1 MIQEKTK
8 VTKKKEELLKK
19 ILENKKTL
27 VAYFASD
34 TGTIGSSY
42 IAEDEVGPNK
52 WNETLNPDFEESH
65 ISNCVDILIN
75 TAIAHPK
82 TVDAGYGTRGNKT
95 AVECTVKGV
104 EGSVFFCI
112 YDSRRVICT
121 EIREEGTKIL
131 FS

>member
-19 ILENKKTL
+19 ILENKKTFI
-27 VAYFASD
+27 AYYSSD
-34 TGTIGSSY
+34 TGTLENSY
-42 IAEDEVGPNK
+42 IGESQVGSNK
-52 WNETLNPDFEESH
+52 WNKTLKPDPCESNL
-65 ISNCVDILIN
+65 SNCVDMLIN
-75 TAIAHPK
+75 KALAHPK
-82 TVDAGYGTRGNKT
+82 VIEAGYGTRGNKT

-112 YDSRRVICT
+112 YDSKRVICT